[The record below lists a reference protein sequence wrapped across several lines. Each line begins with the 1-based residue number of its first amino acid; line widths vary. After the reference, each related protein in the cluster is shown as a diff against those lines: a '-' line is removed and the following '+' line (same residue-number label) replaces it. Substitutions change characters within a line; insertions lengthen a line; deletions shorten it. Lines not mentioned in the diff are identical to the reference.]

1 MKIFKYLE
9 IPYNIN
15 EKWCINMMKFAGK
28 DRSVETKY
36 KKISEDLKKDT
47 NSFVETIPSI
57 VEGSTTI
64 KNNLEE
70 RIKGK
75 EAEIG
80 KHRDHLSDLMK
91 EAGISNL
98 GDIEDKKTEYKKKLE
113 LYEAQNKKLE
123 ATKQKLQKD
132 LDEKHKEEVE
142 KEKQKQDPNITE
154 AQKNELDK
162 ELKNLKKEISS
173 LESKIKKTQSKI
185 DAKLKEVEDA
195 DKHLKLFDEIETA
208 NKVMKA
214 TEEEYKR
221 LAEFAKDPATA
232 LLSMVYTGID
242 LGKKELITELT
253 NIKTEEEAVKFLKN
267 NDSFNDAVN
276 LSNSFHEFL
285 EDMNK
290 AQKLAEKQGKKMTA
304 EFATTYWER
313 IKGRIGPHIGRAESS
328 DISQKRVSTINSII
342 DEISSNPEVLQDVGR
357 AYLLVSTLGKLN
369 RNARERAEGGKL
381 KNEVEPVLK
390 TVKEYI
396 SNYDFNTQKIKD
408 EIGAK
413 VSSGSSKENR
423 QSAPT
428 TTEGTYYGWKSK
440 AAMNEWLNDLDHY
453 LKVNPKQKELVESEY
468 KKYEEEIMS
477 RKLTMDHALQLYT
490 AVISA
495 KAEVLKSE
503 RNEETH
509 FNHATKHLVN
519 MFNKESDPKKRKELA
534 DMIYRVDLAYTASI
548 SRWETSEL
556 TSNDELINMFSKTNR
571 YLMSLY
577 PDANAQPDY
586 EELREELKKLAERHA
601 RSMYNLLKGKT
612 LQEPTETSG
621 MGSLLRN
628 PTTL

>member
-1 MKIFKYLE
+1 MVGFKGA
-9 IPYNIN
+9 
-15 EKWCINMMKFAGK
+15 K
-28 DRSVETKY
+28 RSKETEDE
-36 KKISEDLKKDT
+36 KISKSLKEDT
-47 NSFVETIPSI
+47 NSFVKTISSI
-57 VEGSTTI
+57 VEGSSTI
-64 KNNLEE
+64 KNSLEE
-70 RIKGK
+70 KIRGK
-75 EAEIG
+75 EAEIE
-80 KHRDHLSDLMK
+80 KRRDHLSDLMN

-98 GDIEDKKTEYKKKLE
+98 GDIDNKKTEYQKKLE
-113 LYEAQNKKLE
+113 LDKKQNEELE
-123 ATKQKLQKD
+123 AKKQELQNDSNEKQKEKD
-132 LDEKHKEEVE
+132 T

-154 AQKNELDK
+154 VQKNELDK

-195 DKHLKLFDEIETA
+195 EKHLKLFEEIETT

-221 LAEFAKDPATA
+221 LAEFVKDPATA
-232 LLSMVYTGID
+232 LLKMVYTGID
-242 LGKKELITELT
+242 SGKTELITELT
-253 NIKTEEEAVKFLKN
+253 NIKTEEEALKFLKN
-267 NDSFNDAVN
+267 NDRFNDAVN
-276 LSNSFHEFL
+276 LSNSFREL
-285 EDMNK
+285 LKDMNK

-328 DISQKRVSTINSII
+328 DISQKRATTINDII
-342 DEISSNPEVLQDVGR
+342 DEIFSNPEVMENVGR
-357 AYLLVSTLGKLN
+357 AYLIVSVLGELN
-369 RNARERAEGGKL
+369 RNARNSAEVGKP
-381 KNEVEPVLK
+381 KNEVEPVLNMLK
-390 TVKEYI
+390 KYI

-413 VSSGSSKENR
+413 VPSESSKDNG

-428 TTEGTYYGWKSK
+428 TTEGPYYGWKSK
-440 AAMNEWLNDLDHY
+440 SAMNEWLNDLDHY

-468 KKYEEEIMS
+468 KKYEEEITS
-477 RKLTMDHALQLYT
+477 RKLTMEHALQLYT

-519 MFNKESDPKKRKELA
+519 MFNKETDIEKKKELA

-556 TSNDELINMFSKTNR
+556 RSNDELITMFSQTNIHLR
-571 YLMSLY
+571 SLY
-577 PDANAQPDY
+577 PDANAQPEY
-586 EELREELKKLAERHA
+586 EELRKELQKLAEHHA
-601 RSMYNLLKGKT
+601 RSMYNLLKGKA

-621 MGSLLRN
+621 MGSLLRT
-628 PTTL
+628 PTDLGQP